1 MVVHTIR
8 FLNREHALS
17 EMIIEP
23 KRLHQIKT
31 FGIFSTYPILFMF
44 PALFS
49 GNTLMVSKTTSDVGH
64 YVWVAQQL
72 NEMKF
77 PWSRNML
84 IGAPNGA
91 PFWSPASVVNGL
103 YWIVLWLLTRIVPP
117 IVSVNLTLLIGWIL
131 SGVCAYVLAKKIGA
145 NYVGAI
151 AAGISLQ
158 MLPWF
163 REKLLAHPLYIFW
176 CVPIIALILALKF
189 IKQPEFKNLFFLALF
204 LILSFFIDLYWF
216 WYSVDITAI
225 VLITNIVYL
234 GKNIARWPIWQR
246 VVTFSTVTLF
256 PLSVFLA
263 YGVLKRRTSTEVTW
277 ERPLEIASAKFVD
290 HFQGLLWKFLTPPPE
305 HLLIAN
311 NSLLNVGR
319 EDVVNYVGVSV
330 VCLAAY
336 SLFANLKR
344 KPSREIASIWV
355 VAVFFTLFTL
365 PTSYRFFGL
374 KIGGLVDALRILN
387 PGLRVFSRT
396 GMIAQAALCVLAGLG
411 MSKIIIRVKLK
422 NSVAVFLILA
432 LVIDMNPFARRLPN
446 DDYKEYAAIRESLAQ
461 ATSSATLELW
471 PAQYRLYFPRYY
483 IDSAKSFTW
492 GEYNDRSEEVMLHA
506 SRGVEDFYQYLK
518 NRGITH
524 VLIPRSA
531 SEEPAYW
538 AKWGRY
544 GSIDLKFDTK
554 FFNVLA
560 TSEGDVPA
568 SLLELRQGVPAES
581 CIQCSPYYVDWS
593 GVHFGFAG
601 MLWSAE
607 QDPSSYLDGADLS
620 WVLAGENPSFQ
631 ISSGSSGLRTYEV
644 VISMVP
650 AFGPQAHPQVV
661 SVITKAS
668 KDVLKLTAGIQTDVA
683 LLVKS
688 GESVQL
694 KSHLPCVVPAAIEP
708 GNTDLREL
716 CYGVT
721 NFTVK
726 EVFP

>member
-1 MVVHTIR
+1 
-8 FLNREHALS
+8 
-17 EMIIEP
+17 MIIES
-23 KRLHQIKT
+23 KRLNQIKT
-31 FGIFSTYPILFMF
+31 FGIFSAYPTLFMF

-49 GNTLMVSKTTSDVGH
+49 GNTLMVRKTTSDVGH

-84 IGAPNGA
+84 IGAPNGV
-91 PFWSPASVVNGL
+91 PFWSPASIVNGL

-131 SGVCAYVLAKKIGA
+131 SGVCAYALARKIGA

-176 CVPIIALILALKF
+176 CVPIIVLILAINF
-189 IKQPEFKNLFFLALF
+189 VKQPEFKNLVFLVFF

-216 WYSVDITAI
+216 WYSVDVVAI
-225 VLITNIVYL
+225 VLIANIVYL

-246 VVTFSTVTLF
+246 VVTCSTVTLF

-263 YGVLKRRTSTEVTW
+263 YGALKRRTSTEVTW
-277 ERPLEIASAKFVD
+277 ERPLEIASAKFID
-290 HFQGLLWKFLTPPPE
+290 QFQGSLLKFLTPPPE

-311 NSLLNVGR
+311 NSLLNAGR

-336 SLFANLKR
+336 SLFANLRK
-344 KPSREIASIWV
+344 KPSREMASVWV
-355 VAVFFTLFTL
+355 VAIVFSLFTI
-365 PTSYRFFGL
+365 PTSYGFFGL
-374 KIGGLVDALRILN
+374 NFGGLVDALRVLN

-411 MSKIIIRVKLK
+411 VSKIIMRVKFK
-422 NSVAVFLILA
+422 NIIGILLFLT
-432 LVIDMNPFARRLPN
+432 LVIDLNPFARRLSN
-446 DDYKEYAAIRESLAQ
+446 DDYKEYAAIRESLSQVEAP
-461 ATSSATLELW
+461 ATLELW
-471 PAQYRLYFPRYY
+471 PALYRLYFPRYY
-483 IDSAKSFTW
+483 INSEKSFTW

-506 SRGVEDFYQYLK
+506 SRGVEDFYQYL
-518 NRGITH
+518 NSRGITH
-524 VLIPRSA
+524 VLIPHSA

-538 AKWGRY
+538 SKWGRY

-554 FFNVLA
+554 YFNVLA
-560 TSEGDVPA
+560 TSEGEVPA
-568 SLLELRQGVPAES
+568 SLLELRQGVPAET
-581 CIQCSPYYVDWS
+581 CIQCSPYYVNWS

-607 QDPSSYLDGADLS
+607 QDSNSYLDGSDLS

-631 ISSGSSGLRTYEV
+631 ISSSNSGQRTYEV

-661 SVITKAS
+661 SISSSTQI
-668 KDVLKLTAGIQTDVA
+668 DTYQLTAGMRTDVA
-683 LLVKS
+683 LFVKS
-688 GESVQL
+688 GEPVVL
-694 KSHLPCVVPAAIEP
+694 KSYLPCVVPAVIEP

-726 EVFP
+726 EIFP